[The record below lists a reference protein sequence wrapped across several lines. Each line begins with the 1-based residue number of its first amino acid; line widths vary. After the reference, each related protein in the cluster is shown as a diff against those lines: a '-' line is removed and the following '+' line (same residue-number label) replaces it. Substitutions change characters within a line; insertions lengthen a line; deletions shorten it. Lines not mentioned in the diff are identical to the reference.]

1 MFLRKSL
8 WILILLL
15 TLLIYPSFAL
25 STAAQGVCGD
35 TYTVLPGDTLSEI
48 AELCGTTVAAI
59 LAANPQITDPTRI
72 FVGQTLRIPRSQDEP
87 VLAISVECG
96 PIGTELLV
104 LGSGY
109 PPNST
114 VEIRLFQKDRPVLI
128 AGRVVS
134 DAVGW
139 IDTEVT
145 IPSSAV
151 SGTPFYIIAE
161 ARIGDTSFTGTSNA
175 FSVIAPAADP
185 NAATTYVV
193 QPGDTPRSIAFKF
206 NRSLDAIFEA
216 NPQITDPTQLQTGQR
231 LTIPAQAIGASEIGL
246 TPVCGPPEI
255 AVQVTGEGFPA
266 GATVD
271 IMTGRYLAD
280 YTSLS
285 IQVVNSNQ
293 AFTTSL
299 VIPITA
305 LPGQYWVVTGETTR
319 SPKVRAIS
327 NLFTVT
333 QPRDPNG
340 SLIYIVKPEDT
351 LNEIAAIY
359 QRSVSSILSANPQID
374 NPNRLNAE
382 EKLIIPRIEE
392 VIAISPLSGPP
403 GTILQVGG
411 RGFPANAKVEIGL
424 GRKKTNY
431 ALLETAITDRHGL
444 FLTQAAIPG
453 SARPGERW
461 VVVGTLARVEEPR
474 ITAISEEFIVTKPA
488 ESLKPVVTIWPLS
501 GPVSSDLNIVA
512 SGFPPYTPIEISLW
526 KQGVEFALIK
536 STWTDI
542 NGTCAAETI
551 IPASTSAGETLVI
564 VIKTITGPALE
575 VSSPLFTIT
584 ETGSP

>member
-1 MFLRKSL
+1 MFLRKSF

-15 TLLIYPSFAL
+15 IFLIYPNFVL
-25 STAAQGVCGD
+25 STAAQGSCGD

-48 AELCGTTVAAI
+48 AEFCGTTVAAI

-96 PIGTELLV
+96 PIGTEILV

-114 VEIRLFQKDRPVLI
+114 VEFRLVQKDRPVLI

-139 IDTEVT
+139 IETEVT

-151 SGTPFYIIAE
+151 SGIPFYIIAE

-175 FSVIAPAADP
+175 FSVIAPVVDP

-193 QPGDTPRSIAFKF
+193 LPGDTPRSIAIKF
-206 NRSLDAIFEA
+206 NRSLDAIFAA

-231 LTIPAQAIGASEIGL
+231 LTIPAQAAGASQIGL
-246 TPVCGPPEI
+246 TPICGPPERV
-255 AVQVTGEGFPA
+255 VQVTGNGFPA

-271 IMTGRYLAD
+271 LMSGRYLAD

-285 IQVVNSNQ
+285 TQEANSNQ
-293 AFTTSL
+293 AFTTNL
-299 VIPITA
+299 AIPSTA
-305 LPGQYWVVTGETTR
+305 LPGQYWVVAGETTR

-333 QPRDPNG
+333 QPRDPNAP
-340 SLIYIVKPEDT
+340 LIYIVKPEDT
-351 LNEIAAIY
+351 LNEIAEEF
-359 QRSVSSILSANPQID
+359 QRSVSSILSTNPQID

-392 VIAISPLSGPP
+392 IIAISPLSGPP

-411 RGFPANAKVEIGL
+411 RGFPADAKVEISL
-424 GRKKTNY
+424 GRKKTKY
-431 ALLETAITDRHGL
+431 ALLETAITDGNGL

-461 VVVGTLARVEEPR
+461 VVVGTLARAEEPQ
-474 ITAISEEFIVTKPA
+474 IAVTSGEFIVTKPA
-488 ESLKPVVTIWPLS
+488 ELLKPIVTIWPLS
-501 GPVSSDLNIVA
+501 GPASSDLNIVA
-512 SGFPPYTPIEISLW
+512 SGFPPYTKVEMSLL
-526 KQGVEFALIK
+526 KQGVEFTLIR

-542 NGTCAAETI
+542 NGTCAADTI
-551 IPASTSAGETLVI
+551 IPASAATGETFV
-564 VIKTITGPALE
+564 VVVKTITGPPLE
-575 VSSPLFTIT
+575 VTSPLFTVT
-584 ETGSP
+584 STGSP